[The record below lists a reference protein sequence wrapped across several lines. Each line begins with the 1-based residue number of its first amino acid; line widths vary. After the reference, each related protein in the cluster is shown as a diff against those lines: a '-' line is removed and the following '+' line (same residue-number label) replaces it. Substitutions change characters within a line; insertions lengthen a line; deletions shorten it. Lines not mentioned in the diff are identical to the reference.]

1 MSPAFIPRFTAP
13 PEKLVRQ
20 AGQLAVLIVASA
32 GSWLLAGLL
41 WEFMVG
47 TASPVDSRASHPGP
61 IGERLAVQLHFSG
74 AHQATPVP
82 VNLMLVGVSA
92 STDPR
97 QARALIRREGQSQLL
112 VLSIGDEVSP
122 GLRLSRIESSQ
133 VILSGANGESRLALP
148 KSEPLLPEPPPH
160 D

>member
-1 MSPAFIPRFTAP
+1 
-13 PEKLVRQ
+13 
-20 AGQLAVLIVASA
+20 VLIVAIA
-32 GSWLLAGLL
+32 GCWLLAGLL
-41 WEFMVG
+41 WEFMRG
-47 TASPVDSRASHPGP
+47 AASPVDSRASHPGP
-61 IGERLAVQLHFSG
+61 VGERLAAQLRFSG
-74 AHQATPVP
+74 PQSLAPVP

-112 VLSIGDEVSP
+112 VLAIGDEVSP

-133 VILSGANGESRLALP
+133 VILSGTNGESRLALP

>member
-13 PEKLVRQ
+13 PEKLVRL

-41 WEFMVG
+41 WEFMG
-47 TASPVDSRASHPGP
+47 STASPVDSRASHPGP

-74 AHQATPVP
+74 AHQAAPVP

-97 QARALIRREGQSQLL
+97 QARALIRREGLSQLL

-133 VILSGANGESRLALP
+133 IILSGANGESRLALP
-148 KSEPLLPEPPPH
+148 KSEPLLPPPH